1 MSELDPGRHS
11 RGKGPGGGGCGGGGG
26 GSSMSFYTPTLCWAG
41 T

>member
-1 MSELDPGRHS
+1 MSKLDPEGTVELRS
-11 RGKGPGGGGCGGGGG
+11 PRAGGCGGGGG